1 MVFYGGKEPFLKKG
15 LSPPKPLS
23 LPKTFPTARHRD
35 GRLDTVHPDVV
46 ALSRKVFYRT
56 GVEMLL
62 LCLNLQQNMQI
73 SAANGLYLW

>member
-1 MVFYGGKEPFLKKG
+1 MTEKFFVGEGMAFYGGKEPFLKKG

-35 GRLDTVHPDVV
+35 GRLNTVHPDVV

-56 GVEMLL
+56 G
-62 LCLNLQQNMQI
+62 
-73 SAANGLYLW
+73 ANELFVLFA